1 MKFKSLALLIG
12 IFSLSSCG
20 AFDDFTYSGI
30 FDDQEAIGRDA
41 LFSDTTFES
50 IPTHDHI
57 CLLYTSPS
65 PRDRTRSRMPSSA

>member
-30 FDDQEAIGRDA
+30 FDDQEAIGKDA

-57 CLLYTSPS
+57 DCAGSCTVK
-65 PRDRTRSRMPSSA
+65 TFNK

>member
-50 IPTHDHI
+50 NSLFRFLTTPK
-57 CLLYTSPS
+57 LLTIVSMQ
-65 PRDRTRSRMPSSA
+65 R

>member
-41 LFSDTTFES
+41 LFSDTTFEWES
-50 IPTHDHI
+50 KNI
-57 CLLYTSPS
+57 CYEPKNKKNKKN
-65 PRDRTRSRMPSSA
+65 